1 MASAKTDI
9 QSPIYH
15 DDDAARAHLESVL
28 WPTGPVCPH
37 CGNADAERITKLM
50 GSSTRPGVYKC
61 KECRKPFSVTVGTVM
76 ERSKIP
82 LSKWVFAAHLM
93 ASSKKGFSALQLQ
106 RTLAITYESAWFLF
120 HRLREAAV
128 EKDPDPVGGL
138 GQVVEVDETYIGGKE
153 HNKHASK
160 RQHAGRGP
168 VGKMPVV
175 VLVERDGKSRSFHT
189 ANVTAKTLR
198 PILTK
203 MADTDSVLMTDE
215 SSVYPLIGDE
225 FRGGHHRVNHS
236 KGEYTKLGGYAHSN
250 SAESHFA
257 LLKRGIYGTFHNLSE
272 AHLPRYLAEFDFR
285 ANTRKL
291 NGSERAVALLA
302 GAKGKRL
309 FYQNPNDA

>member
-15 DDDAARAHLESVL
+15 DEDAARAHLETVL
-28 WPTGPVCPH
+28 WPAGPACPH
-37 CGNADAERITKLM
+37 CGNADAKRITKLM
-50 GSSTRPGVYKC
+50 GASTRPGVYKC

-82 LSKWVFAAHLM
+82 LSKWVFSAHLM

-106 RTLAITYESAWFLF
+106 RTLGVTYESAWFLF
-120 HRLREAAV
+120 HRLREAAT
-128 EKDPDPVGGL
+128 EIDPDPVGGL

-160 RQHAGRGP
+160 RQHAGRGS

-203 MADTDSVLMTDE
+203 MADTDSVLMTDD
-215 SSVYPLIGDE
+215 SQIYPRIGDD
-225 FRGGHHRVNHS
+225 FASHYTVNHS
-236 KGEYTKLGGYAHSN
+236 KGEYAKLGGYAHTN

-257 LLKRGIYGTFHNLSE
+257 LFKRGIYGTFHSLSE

-291 NGSERAVALLA
+291 SDSERATALLA

-309 FYQNPNDA
+309 LYQNPD